1 MKDIFTASGKFNH
14 GSVRSSSPENK
25 VKPAEARIRGKN
37 GKNILR
43 LCLVSLKIKC
53 LFIDFC

>member
-1 MKDIFTASGKFNH
+1 MRDRFTASGKFNH
-14 GSVRSSSPENK
+14 GSVRSSSPANK

-43 LCLVSLKIKC
+43 LCLVSLKI
-53 LFIDFC
+53 